1 MSTTTTTPD
10 TRPFAPSPSAFGTA
24 THALS
29 LTLLLAAPLLVAL
42 PPRKLDLY
50 TFSLA
55 SAWLVSANHLT
66 TERTGASIASNLSQ
80 RFARPRPDAPLP
92 LPRAVENA
100 HAYGRGLRGEEAERA
115 RGLGRDGRAGAVLR
129 AQEGQGQGE
138 GEGKQEGGVLAQAER
153 LWMGDEAEGWKERR
167 LREEQEA
174 LAEGKGYWDLIAEQV
189 WEVWNWGRKDEDG
202 YGYGRHGGDVEAEK
216 RRVEALKREKGRG
229 LGGE

>member
-1 MSTTTTTPD
+1 MSTTSFEP
-10 TRPFAPSPSAFGTA
+10 RPLAPSSTAFTTA

-50 TFSLA
+50 TFSLS

-66 TERTGASIASNLSQ
+66 TERTGASIAANLSQ
-80 RFARPRPDAPLP
+80 RFRRPSRTDAPAAQP
-92 LPRAVENA
+92 PPRLAENA
-100 HAYGRGLRGEEAERA
+100 SARGRIAEEERA
-115 RGLGRDGRAGAVLR
+115 RRLGRDGRAFAAAGGAGGSEAPR
-129 AQEGQGQGE
+129 
-138 GEGKQEGGVLAQAER
+138 EGGILAQAEQ
-153 LWMGDEAEGWKERR
+153 LWMGGEDEGWKAKR

-202 YGYGRHGGDVEAEK
+202 YGYGRHAGDVEAEK
-216 RRVEALKREKGRG
+216 RRVEALKREKSRG
-229 LGGE
+229 LRGE

>member
-1 MSTTTTTPD
+1 MTTPD
-10 TRPFAPSPSAFGTA
+10 PRPAAPSPTAFTTA

-50 TFSLA
+50 TFSLS

-80 RFARPRPDAPLP
+80 RFGRATRSVEPPRERTPPQL
-92 LPRAVENA
+92 
-100 HAYGRGLRGEEAERA
+100 GAETARA
-115 RGLGRDGRAGAVLR
+115 RMAAEERTRRLGRDGQVLASVA
-129 AQEGQGQGE
+129 AQRQQQEEGGE
-138 GEGKQEGGVLAQAER
+138 GGILGKAEQV
-153 LWMGDEAEGWKERR
+153 WMGGEGEGWKERR
-167 LREEQEA
+167 LREEREA
-174 LAEGKGYWDLIAEQV
+174 LAEGKGYWDLITEQV

-202 YGYGRHGGDVEAEK
+202 YGYGRHAGDVEAEK
-216 RRVEALKREKGRG
+216 RRVEELKREKSRG